1 MKIILLRFSS
11 QEDSTSGALFK
22 ANDDGTKDFLC
33 YTIEDEYRLK
43 KVRGE
48 TRIKGNTT
56 YKVLLREAG
65 SMTAR
70 YRTRYEAKYG
80 KAWFKGM
87 LWLQDTVGYSGE
99 PFTYV
104 YFHAGNSDDSSLGCI
119 ITGDSQEN
127 NVLKKDGWVSN
138 SRQSFERIYPVLRD
152 AVLSEGL
159 ELEIIDWDYPA
170 QEANADIKKIV
181 DEEVRKEL
189 SNKSPQNMVGANDIY
204 EKISE
209 INGKLKILEAKLEG
223 NNIVQLWGSPI
234 KITCPKCKTE
244 LLYVVATTKWICGN
258 KKCIDYNRRQ
268 FGGTVE
274 EEQET
279 MKNNKEYWKF
289 ILSKAFRT
297 GLQSAISLYLAN
309 TSGIIDANAIEL
321 IGVAF
326 LSSFLSV
333 IQNGLEQKNP
343 KYSYEG

>member
-22 ANDDGTKDFLC
+22 ANDDGTKEFLC

-43 KVRGE
+43 KVKGE

-56 YKVLLREAG
+56 YKVLLREEG

-70 YRTRYEAKYG
+70 YRARYEAKYG
-80 KAWFKGM
+80 KDWFKGM

-152 AVLSEGL
+152 AVLEEGL

-170 QEANADIKKIV
+170 QDEKPMPSNKATEDVVLTNVIDDKFDKIL
-181 DEEVRKEL
+181 KEL
-189 SNKSPQNMVGANDIY
+189 KNLRSAVFTVK
-204 EKISE
+204 
-209 INGKLKILEAKLEG
+209 
-223 NNIVQLWGSPI
+223 NI
-234 KITCPKCKTE
+234 T
-244 LLYVVATTKWICGN
+244 
-258 KKCIDYNRRQ
+258 
-268 FGGTVE
+268 
-274 EEQET
+274 
-279 MKNNKEYWKF
+279 
-289 ILSKAFRT
+289 
-297 GLQSAISLYLAN
+297 
-309 TSGIIDANAIEL
+309 
-321 IGVAF
+321 
-326 LSSFLSV
+326 
-333 IQNGLEQKNP
+333 
-343 KYSYEG
+343 

>member
-22 ANDDGTKDFLC
+22 ANDDGTKEFLC

-43 KVRGE
+43 KVKGE

-56 YKVLLREAG
+56 YKILLREEG

-70 YRTRYEAKYG
+70 YRARYEAKYG
-80 KAWFKGM
+80 KDWFKGM

-152 AVLSEGL
+152 AVLQEGL

-170 QEANADIKKIV
+170 QDEKADIKKIV

-189 SNKSPQNMVGANDIY
+189 SNKSPQNMIGAMDIY

-209 INGKLKILEAKLEG
+209 INGNLKILEAKLEG
-223 NNIVQLWGSPI
+223 KNII
-234 KITCPKCKTE
+234 
-244 LLYVVATTKWICGN
+244 
-258 KKCIDYNRRQ
+258 
-268 FGGTVE
+268 
-274 EEQET
+274 
-279 MKNNKEYWKF
+279 
-289 ILSKAFRT
+289 
-297 GLQSAISLYLAN
+297 
-309 TSGIIDANAIEL
+309 
-321 IGVAF
+321 
-326 LSSFLSV
+326 
-333 IQNGLEQKNP
+333 
-343 KYSYEG
+343 